1 MMSRT
6 AILDLWRDR
15 FRVRTRQATVAFN
28 RLAPRERK
36 LVVVGGAVALAAL
49 TYLFGIE
56 PAMQSIARDRAAL
69 PALRVQAATV
79 EALTRDVARLRQS
92 ANHVASEAALT
103 RDDIVASLAASG
115 MSADTWT
122 VLDADDASANWS
134 VAFKQVPADTLFA
147 WLQRTPLTLRATAQ
161 TASLQRSTMSTGRL
175 LSGKAD
181 GTVTLTPVKPK
192 NAP

>member
-1 MMSRT
+1 MSRT

-122 VLDADDASANWS
+122 VLDADDASANWN
-134 VAFKQVPADTLFA
+134 VAFKQVPTDTLFA
-147 WLQRTPLTLRATAQ
+147 WLQRTPLPLRATAQ

-192 NAP
+192 DAP